1 MHCEGDLS
9 GFKWKTHHKT
19 SDLGRGFCTPRP
31 WEISRASG
39 DVFPNTSLLSAV
51 YGYNTSLLLA
61 LNDERISNTASNYLK
76 LLHSNI
82 VIVLLYCKYCKVLT
96 VSKYC
101 QDPEDVSLLADCCKA
116 ADNCCS
122 KIEKL
127 TNVTKSFIAS
137 NSSTLDLVGTW
148 NSDLVGSCPATWDGW
163 QCWDP
168 GHPGKNSSKYII
180 HNNHQ
185 HHHSLSLSKLTS
197 YP

>member
-1 MHCEGDLS
+1 M
-9 GFKWKTHHKT
+9 
-19 SDLGRGFCTPRP
+19 
-31 WEISRASG
+31 
-39 DVFPNTSLLSAV
+39 
-51 YGYNTSLLLA
+51 
-61 LNDERISNTASNYLK
+61 
-76 LLHSNI
+76 SNI
-82 VIVLLYCKYCKVLT
+82 

-137 NSSTLDLVGTW
+137 NSSTLDLVETW

-180 HNNHQ
+180 HDNHQ
-185 HHHSLSLSKLTS
+185 YHHSSFFVIVKVNIISLKERQLFFKFLMSGCWL
-197 YP
+197 